1 LVLNGFRIPILDFPT
16 CVIGDG
22 PDLSLDNI
30 EIGEFPLCSWRNVY
44 SCINLLRVLNKITK
58 WKHSRIMVAKVQ
70 YFAHMNLNLT
80 FFVYVLDVGYI

>member
-1 LVLNGFRIPILDFPT
+1 MKLSLIVIYWLSFFFFMSRIPILDFPT

-58 WKHSRIMVAKVQ
+58 WKHSRIMVQ
-70 YFAHMNLNLT
+70 YFKKL
-80 FFVYVLDVGYI
+80 YC

>member
-1 LVLNGFRIPILDFPT
+1 MDDDFRIPILDFPT

-22 PDLSLDNI
+22 PDLSLENI

-58 WKHSRIMVAKVQ
+58 WKHSRIMVIL
-70 YFAHMNLNLT
+70 YILFFNLKLK
-80 FFVYVLDVGYI
+80 FVHL